1 MSIILELYSSWL
13 YSTLHSPSSHIHVL
27 VVGLSL
33 SLFPYTEEGMG
44 QCGMCM
50 CLQSTSTDDTLT
62 DWPLTSHF
70 FLLSLSVQRGAKPKK
85 VLHVS
90 LISLNVDHPTHA
102 TSPPRAAACCH
113 TLCMCVCV
121 CTPCQSV
128 HVCCSHQFCL
138 KDFVIQLPRCISIQ
152 HVCIEAP
159 VYAERERMDCSR
171 TSAILQNVCLCVY
184 HITKCNVGSRHRV
197 GQESSLQYLD

>member
-1 MSIILELYSSWL
+1 MKGVYNSGVILEL
-13 YSTLHSPSSHIHVL
+13 TLHSPSSHIHVL
-27 VVGLSL
+27 AVGLSL
-33 SLFPYTEEGMG
+33 SLFPYTEEGKG

-62 DWPLTSHF
+62 DWPLTSRF

-128 HVCCSHQFCL
+128 HVCCSHAFCL
-138 KDFVIQLPRCISIQ
+138 KDFVIQLPSIQ

-159 VYAERERMDCSR
+159 VYDERQRERENG
-171 TSAILQNVCLCVY
+171 LQC
-184 HITKCNVGSRHRV
+184 HITVCVFV
-197 GQESSLQYLD
+197 CVI